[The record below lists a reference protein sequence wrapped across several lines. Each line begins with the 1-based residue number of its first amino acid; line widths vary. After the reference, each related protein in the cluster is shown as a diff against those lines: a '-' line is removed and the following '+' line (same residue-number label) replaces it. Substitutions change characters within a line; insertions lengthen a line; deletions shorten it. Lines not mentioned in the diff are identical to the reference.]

1 MWLTVFFIG
10 AFGTALFTIF
20 YLQTLSHKGDFVV
33 AAFVLA
39 AVYYASIWL
48 IYQTTSSLMNPAI
61 AIAAGFSNQWNH
73 SMQATQA
80 TVDPLWGWFWIAWI
94 FGPFLGSAVAVP
106 FYEYYNKSL
115 KSASHNNESF

>member
-10 AFGTALFTIF
+10 AFGTALFTMF

-48 IYQTTSSLMNPAI
+48 VY
-61 AIAAGFSNQWNH
+61 
-73 SMQATQA
+73 
-80 TVDPLWGWFWIAWI
+80 
-94 FGPFLGSAVAVP
+94 
-106 FYEYYNKSL
+106 
-115 KSASHNNESF
+115 